1 LSLLAA
7 IDVGGTKTLVE
18 LFDARSEDAGRDIEF
33 PTPGSGDV
41 VGALVR
47 AVDDLRGKE
56 AVDALA
62 VGCPGPLEPRAG
74 LLLDP
79 PNLAREWWHLP
90 LGRRLAEAFSC
101 PVAVENDAN
110 LGALGEAVGGA
121 GKGFRSVL
129 YITVST
135 GVGGGFVRD
144 GAIFRGGRGFGLEL
158 GHTTVG
164 TRTPALCSCGREGC
178 LEAVASGSA
187 IAARAR
193 EAGFDREDA
202 PSARAV
208 AAAAVRGDGL
218 ARQVLEEAAAY
229 LAEGIV
235 NFMYVVDPSLVLIG
249 GGVSQSDLFVD
260 LVAQAVASEK
270 VMDPFRDVPVRRAEL
285 GRRSVIRGARALAAD
300 VVSEGVGRDG

>member
-18 LFDARSEDAGRDIEF
+18 LYDARSGDAGGDCEF
-33 PTPGSGDV
+33 PTPRSGDV
-41 VGALVR
+41 VAALVR
-47 AVDDLRGKE
+47 TVDHLRGTE
-56 AVDALA
+56 ALEALA
-62 VGCPGPLEPRAG
+62 VGCPGPLEQPAG

-90 LGRRLAEAFSC
+90 LGRRLGEAFSC

-110 LGALGEAVGGA
+110 LGALGEAVEGA
-121 GKGFRSVL
+121 GTGFPSVL

-144 GAIFRGGRGFGLEL
+144 GVIFRGGRGFGVEL

-164 TRTPALCSCGREGC
+164 ARNSALCSCGREGC

-193 EAGFDREDA
+193 EAGFGDQDA

-208 AAAAVRGDGL
+208 AAAAVQGDGL
-218 ARQVLEEAAAY
+218 AMEVLEEAAVY

-235 NFMYVVDPSLVLIG
+235 NFMYVFDPSLVLIG
-249 GGVSQSDLFVD
+249 GGVAQSDLFVD
-260 LVAQAVASEK
+260 LVARAMASEK

-285 GRRSVIRGARALAAD
+285 GRRSVIRGARVLAAD
-300 VVSEGVGRDG
+300 LISEGAVQGG

>member
-1 LSLLAA
+1 MSLLAA
-7 IDVGGTKTLVE
+7 IDIGGTKTLVE
-18 LFDARSEDAGRDIEF
+18 LYDARFGDEHRVCEF
-33 PTPGSGDV
+33 PTPRSGDV
-41 VGALVR
+41 VA
-47 AVDDLRGKE
+47 AVAHAIDDLRGNQD
-56 AVDALA
+56 VDAMA
-62 VGCPGPLEPRAG
+62 VGCPGPLDGRAG
-74 LLLDP
+74 LVLDP

-90 LGRRLAEAFSC
+90 LGRRLGEAFSC
-101 PVAVENDAN
+101 PVALENDAN

-121 GKGFRSVL
+121 GKGFPSVL

-135 GVGGGFVRD
+135 GVGGGFVSD

-164 TRTPALCSCGREGC
+164 ATSPALCSCGREGC

-193 EAGFDREDA
+193 EAGFTGDDA
-202 PSARAV
+202 PTATSV
-208 AAAAVRGDGL
+208 AAAGARGDGL
-218 ARQVLEEAAAY
+218 ALRVLGEAATY

-235 NFMYVVDPSLVLIG
+235 NFMYVFDPSLVLIG

-260 LVAQAVASEK
+260 LVARAVASEK

-300 VVSEGVGRDG
+300 VGVVEDG